1 MTAGHD
7 EQEKTRPP
15 RRTLRIDSPHVL
27 FGQMARLPELVKP
40 RPREDEDGLQFL
52 MRLRGST
59 TPEEAVTF
67 TAFAALP
74 VPAIGWGY
82 ECLRMMADHLDA
94 SERPLMHQ
102 IADWLAE
109 PTVTRRHAIMRHALW
124 APVRSPSVLL
134 ALAAGWAA
142 GGPAPN
148 DSDPSPAH
156 KTPVAINSAVLSCL
170 ARAQLRQRPVYL
182 ARFLDMAETLF
193 RAY

>member
-1 MTAGHD
+1 MTAAD
-7 EQEKTRPP
+7 QQEITRPP
-15 RRTLRIDSPHVL
+15 RRTLRSDIPADL
-27 FGQMARLPELVKP
+27 FAALPRLGELVKH
-40 RPREDEDGLQFL
+40 RPRDDENGLQFL

-74 VPAIGWGY
+74 VPAVGWGY
-82 ECLRMMADHLDA
+82 ECLRMMADHLDPA
-94 SERPLMHQ
+94 ERPMMHRVS
-102 IADWLAE
+102 DWLNG
-109 PTVTRRHAIMRHALW
+109 PSTTRRQAIMREALW
-124 APVRSPSVLL
+124 APMRTPSVLL
-134 ALAAGWAA
+134 ALSVGWAA

-148 DSDPSPAH
+148 DPEPSPAH

-170 ARAQLRQRPVYL
+170 ARAGLRERPVYL